1 MLNIRSIT
9 RGFLLGI
16 VFTTPLAAQRNE
28 VTVEG
33 SFTRG
38 AVGYARASSAKL
50 YIGVE
55 VGFGFPQLDRTL
67 VPEQDTLGQPDFEEY
82 LHIAPFIRYKAS
94 DNFEI
99 DAGLR
104 GSIADLW
111 PCGASDCWPALF
123 GGVYVQPMV
132 GFRRIKIG
140 GRLTTGIIL
149 EGEPDTRLR
158 QGDKSTGVLSLAPF
172 LVRATFPW

>member
-1 MLNIRSIT
+1 MYGVLL
-9 RGFLLGI
+9 GVLLGI
-16 VFTTPLAAQRNE
+16 VPATPLPAQGGNE

-38 AVGYARASSAKL
+38 AVGYARASSSRVF
-50 YIGVE
+50 IGVE

-67 VPEQDTLGQPDFEEY
+67 LPAQDTLGQPDFEEY
-82 LHIAPFIRYKAS
+82 LHVAPFVRYKAS

-99 DAGLR
+99 DAGIR
-104 GSIADLW
+104 ASIADLW
-111 PCGASDCWPALF
+111 PCGASDCWPAVF
-123 GGVYVQPMV
+123 GGVYVQPMF
-132 GFRRIKIG
+132 GFRLIKIG
-140 GRLTTGIIL
+140 GRVTTGIIL

-158 QGDKSTGVLSLAPF
+158 QGDKSTGVLSLSPF